1 MTAVTRLRGV
11 LTLTLLT
18 TAALGQAHAQD
29 AGAAVYAT
37 QKCSLCHSLGGR
49 GNAKGPLD
57 EVGSKL
63 TTDEIRKWIV
73 TPAEMTAKSSSKRKP
88 AMRAY
93 PNLPKAELDAL
104 VAHMAAQKKKK

>member
-1 MTAVTRLRGV
+1 MTAATRLGG
-11 LTLTLLT
+11 TLMFTLFS
-18 TAALGQAHAQD
+18 TAVAGLAQAQD
-29 AGAAVYAT
+29 AGATVYAT

-63 TTDEIRKWIV
+63 SGDDIRKWIV
-73 TPAEMTAKSSSKRKP
+73 APAEMSAKSSSTRKP

-93 PNLPKAELDAL
+93 PNLPKVELDAL
-104 VAHMAAQKKKK
+104 VTYMVAQKKK

>member
-1 MTAVTRLRGV
+1 MTALTRLRGI

-18 TAALGQAHAQD
+18 TATVGQALAQD
-29 AGAAVYAT
+29 AGATVYAT

-57 EVGSKL
+57 EVGSKISS
-63 TTDEIRKWIV
+63 DDIRKWIV
-73 TPAEMTAKSSSKRKP
+73 APAEMSAKSSSTRKP

-93 PNLPKAELDAL
+93 PNLPVAELDAL
-104 VAHMAAQKKKK
+104 VAFIAAQKKK

>member
-1 MTAVTRLRGV
+1 MTAAIRLGGTLM
-11 LTLTLLT
+11 LTLFS
-18 TAALGQAHAQD
+18 TAVAAQAQAQD

-37 QKCSLCHSLGGR
+37 QKCALCHSLGGR

-63 TTDEIRKWIV
+63 TADDIRKWIV
-73 TPAEMTAKSSSKRKP
+73 VPAEMTAKSSSTRKP

-93 PNLPKAELDAL
+93 PNLPKGELDAL
-104 VAHMAAQKKKK
+104 VTYMVAQKKK

>member
-1 MTAVTRLRGV
+1 MIVLTRLRGILV
-11 LTLTLLT
+11 LTLLT
-18 TAALGQAHAQD
+18 IATVGQAFAQD
-29 AGAAVYAT
+29 AGAAVYAA

-57 EVGSKL
+57 DIGSKL
-63 TTDEIRKWIV
+63 TADDIRKWIV
-73 TPAEMTAKSSSKRKP
+73 TPADMAAKSPSTRKP

-104 VAHMAAQKKKK
+104 VAYMAAQKKK

>member
-1 MTAVTRLRGV
+1 MTTLIRLSGM
-11 LTLTLLT
+11 LILTLLST
-18 TAALGQAHAQD
+18 LVAARAQAQD

-63 TTDEIRKWIV
+63 TADDIRKWIV
-73 TPAEMTAKSSSKRKP
+73 APAEIGAKSTSTRKP

-93 PNLPKAELDAL
+93 PNLPKDDLDAL
-104 VAHMAAQKKKK
+104 VTYMAAQKKK

>member
-1 MTAVTRLRGV
+1 MTALARLRGI

-18 TAALGQAHAQD
+18 TATVGQAQAQD
-29 AGAAVYAT
+29 AGAAVFAA

-63 TTDEIRKWIV
+63 TADDIRKWIV
-73 TPAEMTAKSSSKRKP
+73 SPADMAAKSPSTRKP

-104 VAHMAAQKKKK
+104 VAYMAAQKKK